1 MAESTLNRT
10 GEQPPVVDRGRTTR
24 DLGPG
29 DSSDSGSDIVGGP
42 GIRAEEA
49 DDALAL
55 DRGTTS
61 GADSNRNATGAGADV
76 GDRNL
81 DSDTDSGGTG
91 ERDAAGRD
99 AVPAADTEL
108 TVIDADGR
116 VGEDVIDAEDLD
128 AMLADEAPDPVDP
141 LNPNPDEPEDL
152 PPPQPVEEPDDDQGR
167 DHERPR
173 RFAGR
178 EAR

>member
-1 MAESTLNRT
+1 MAGSTLTHT
-10 GEQPPVVDRGRTTR
+10 GDEPPVTDRGRTTR

-42 GIRAEEA
+42 GIGAEEA
-49 DDALAL
+49 ADALAL

-61 GADSNRNATGAGADV
+61 GPDSNRHATGAGADV

-81 DSDTDSGGTG
+81 DSDSDSGGTG

-108 TVIDADGR
+108 TLIDADGT
-116 VGEDVIDAEDLD
+116 GEGDVVEAEDLD
-128 AMLADEAPDPVDP
+128 AMLVDEAPDPVNP
-141 LNPNPDEPEDL
+141 LNPNPDQPEDL
-152 PPPQPVEEPDDDQGR
+152 PPPEPVQEPDDDRGR

-178 EAR
+178 GAR